1 MKIEILGE
9 ETNYI
14 KNIYFNLKLKKEVYE
29 GMLTERSDEFG
40 VDHTVSW
47 FNKVPQNI
55 EEAELI
61 EEILELVE

>member
-1 MKIEILGE
+1 LEV
-9 ETNYI
+9 
-14 KNIYFNLKLKKEVYE
+14 LKKEVYE

-61 EEILELVE
+61 EEILELIE